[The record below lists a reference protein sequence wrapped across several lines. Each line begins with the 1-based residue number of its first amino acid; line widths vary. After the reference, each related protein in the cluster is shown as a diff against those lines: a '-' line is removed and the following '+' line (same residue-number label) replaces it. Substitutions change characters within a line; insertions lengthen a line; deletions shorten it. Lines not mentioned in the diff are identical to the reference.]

1 MQESD
6 DFLMVLLDDWRK
18 VVALAAGALLLV
30 LIALYWR
37 YVRLVLKSLA
47 RNKLRTALTG
57 LATAVLVF
65 VVALVWS
72 ALYFLD
78 LVTTEKSKNFK
89 AIVSERWQIPSQM
102 PFSYAATIKDGAAA
116 KAGDLKPQD
125 DMTWQF
131 YGATTDPT
139 MTRENLVFFFAM
151 DPDKIMTMLDDLD
164 NLPAAEAT
172 ELRQKVER
180 MKKDPRCI
188 LLGRDR
194 LQMLNKKVGE
204 RISLY
209 TINYKDPTPP
219 PAGQDINLDD
229 CEIIGT
235 IPGDRW
241 NFNALMNRDRLNGAL
256 DAYKRAKGKPHPMA
270 DKTLNIVWLKVATT
284 NDYNQI
290 AQQITESP
298 LFTTPA
304 VKIETASSGIASFL
318 DAYRD
323 LLWGVR
329 WLLVPALLVSMSLV
343 IANAIS
349 ISVRERRTEMAVL
362 KVLGFG
368 PTGILFLVLG
378 EAVLIG
384 SLSGFLSV
392 GSTWLLVNKVLEG
405 IKFPVAFFP
414 AFYIAT
420 AALWWGPLI
429 GGLTALAGS
438 IMPAWAARSVKVS
451 EVFSKVA

>member
-1 MQESD
+1 MQQSD
-6 DFLMVLLDDWRK
+6 DFLLSLLDDWRL
-18 VVALAAGALLLV
+18 VVAVAVGALLIV
-30 LIALYWR
+30 LAVLYWR
-37 YVRLVLKSLA
+37 YVRIVLKSLA
-47 RNKLRTALTG
+47 RNPLRTGLTG

-78 LVTTEKSKNFK
+78 LVTAEKTKDFK

-102 PFSYAATIKDGAAA
+102 PFAYAATIKDGAAA
-116 KAGDLKPQD
+116 KPGDVKPQD

-131 YGATTDPT
+131 YGATTDPA

-164 NLPAAEAT
+164 NLPPPQAAE
-172 ELRQKVER
+172 LRRLVER
-180 MKKDPRCI
+180 MKQDPRCVLI
-188 LLGRDR
+188 GRER
-194 LQMLNKKVGE
+194 LKMLNKRVGE

-229 CEIIGT
+229 CEIIGV
-235 IPGDRW
+235 IPSDRW
-241 NFNALMNRDRLNGAL
+241 NYNALMNRNRLLGAL

-270 DKTLNIVWLKVATT
+270 DKTLNIVWLKVPDTEQ
-284 NDYNQI
+284 YNQL
-290 AQQITESP
+290 ARQITESP
-298 LFTTPA
+298 LFSTPA
-304 VKIETASSGIASFL
+304 VKVETASSGIASFL

-329 WLLVPALLVSMSLV
+329 WLLVPALLASMALV

-362 KVLGFG
+362 KVLGFA
-368 PTGILFLVLG
+368 PTGILLMVLG
-378 EAVLIG
+378 EAITIG
-384 SLSGFLSV
+384 ALSGFLSV
-392 GSTWLLVNKVLEG
+392 GTTWLLINKVMGGL
-405 IKFPVAFFP
+405 KFPVAFFP

-438 IMPAWAARSVKVS
+438 FVPAWAARSVKPSEIFAKVS
-451 EVFSKVA
+451 